1 MLGQLVTNVE
11 FIEAL
16 ITPRGSELYSVFWPC
31 IFRGIVAA
39 FPVAE
44 WA

>member
-1 MLGQLVTNVE
+1 MLGQLVSSL
-11 FIEAL
+11 AL
-16 ITPRGSELYSVFWPC
+16 ITPRGSQLYSVFWSF

-39 FPVAE
+39 FPVTE

>member
-1 MLGQLVTNVE
+1 MLGQLVSS
-11 FIEAL
+11 EAL
-16 ITPRGSELYSVFWPC
+16 ITPRGSELYSVFWPY
-31 IFRGIVAA
+31 IFRRIVAA

>member
-1 MLGQLVTNVE
+1 MLGQLVSSL
-11 FIEAL
+11 AL
-16 ITPRGSELYSVFWPC
+16 IRPRGSELYSVFWPF

>member
-16 ITPRGSELYSVFWPC
+16 FTPRGWELYSVFWPC
-31 IFRGIVAA
+31 IFRGIVPAS
-39 FPVAE
+39 PGAE